1 MMSRKRVSET
11 VNRWVLCVHPCISKD
26 AACAHTARTAHI
38 GFAFLKLFFSDALHR
53 THCPRLPDPE
63 VRWVRI
69 TVVPQS
75 ICGSHAASSIKLQPY
90 ANITS
95 EEGNEQ

>member
-1 MMSRKRVSET
+1 LSRL
-11 VNRWVLCVHPCISKD
+11 WVVRLDGSVGAQPTIL
-26 AACAHTARTAHI
+26 TT
-38 GFAFLKLFFSDALHR
+38 FLAFLKLFFSDAYR
-53 THCPRLPDPE
+53 FIASDPE